1 MQLFRLIWKAFAENV
16 LITCCHILR
25 ADNESFT
32 AEVTFC
38 LSTASS
44 LSRDALDISP
54 SFATLA
60 VHRKGI
66 LCMLSFFRFN
76 FSLRIHLHK
85 LCLFSQPGFT
95 SRFFQTSIL
104 HLLNK
109 FENLNMNGS
118 SLLRN
123 FISSKPVLSQISLF
137 KFSSISY
144 VNITSR
150 SSFFGDV

>member
-1 MQLFRLIWKAFAENV
+1 MFSSLVATSYGLIMNPSPQRSPFVYLLPRPFPEMHLTFPPALQLLLCTGKAFYACFPFLD
-16 LITCCHILR
+16 LIFL
-25 ADNESFT
+25 
-32 AEVTFC
+32 
-38 LSTASS
+38 
-44 LSRDALDISP
+44 
-54 SFATLA
+54 
-60 VHRKGI
+60 
-66 LCMLSFFRFN
+66 
-76 FSLRIHLHK
+76 LRIHLHK

-95 SRFFQTSIL
+95 SMFFQTSIL

-109 FENLNMNGS
+109 IWKYEHKWS

-150 SSFFGDV
+150 SSFFGDVWASPPACVLMQ